1 MNPSFIKRVVP
12 HLVLLAVAVFAYLQ
26 SGHFDAVTEGSR
38 VGPDL
43 WPKIIS
49 VVLALTSAIG
59 IIATFGAREDEASLA
74 AEAEES
80 AAEAL
85 LAIPETHPRMVWVGA
100 IVTGLYVAAL
110 PALGFL
116 CATTPYAM
124 ALLVIGGMRRWRLVP
139 VYGVILAIAFTVIFM
154 KIVYVALPLGEGPF
168 KAVSLF
174 AFRMLGIH

>member
-1 MNPSFIKRVVP
+1 MNPSLIKRVVP
-12 HLVLLAVAVFAYLQ
+12 HLVLLAVAAFAYLQ
-26 SGHFDAVTEGSR
+26 AGHFDTVTEGSR

-43 WPKIIS
+43 WPKIVS

-59 IIATFGAREDEASLA
+59 IVATFGAGEPDALQA

-80 AAEAL
+80 AAAAL
-85 LAIPETHPRMVWVGA
+85 LVIPETHPRMVWVGA
-100 IVTGLYVAAL
+100 LATGLYVAAL
-110 PALGFL
+110 PTLGFV
-116 CATTPYAM
+116 CTTTPYAM

-139 VYGVILAIAFTVIFM
+139 VFGVVLAIAFTIIFM

-174 AFRMLGIH
+174 AFRLLGIH